1 LPQGLQVLDVSYN
14 KLSALQENL
23 PQGVQKLYVSHNK
36 LTALPANLPQGLLK
50 LSVNDNKVTALPANL
65 PQGLQELYVSYNM
78 LTALP
83 ANLPQELQKL
93 DVSLN
98 SLTALPANLPQGLLK
113 LYVSDTKLTALPANL
128 PQGLLKLEV
137 SYNNLTALPANLP
150 QSLKRLVADK
160 TGLSPET
167 LLALMRTNT
176 SITDLDVGEY
186 GFTIESWHE
195 LDNEMTNN
203 QNHPARVAKAAAT
216 LDLLTR
222 FRFTASATTGELI
235 ERDPI
240 PDPVAGQLPQQSI
253 PAELH
258 QVLAEH
264 CPKGVLTVLAGM
276 VDDPGQ

>member
-1 LPQGLQVLDVSYN
+1 
-14 KLSALQENL
+14 
-23 PQGVQKLYVSHNK
+23 
-36 LTALPANLPQGLLK
+36 
-50 LSVNDNKVTALPANL
+50 
-65 PQGLQELYVSYNM
+65 
-78 LTALP
+78 
-83 ANLPQELQKL
+83 
-93 DVSLN
+93 
-98 SLTALPANLPQGLLK
+98 
-113 LYVSDTKLTALPANL
+113 
-128 PQGLLKLEV
+128 
-137 SYNNLTALPANLP
+137 
-150 QSLKRLVADK
+150 VAFSS
-160 TGLSPET
+160 GLSPET

-186 GFTIESWHE
+186 GFTTESWHE

-222 FRFTASATTGELI
+222 FRFTASAKTGELI

-264 CPKGVLTVLAGM
+264 CAKGVLTVLAGM